1 MIIDFKKL
9 NVLHSYSKEFF
20 FVLIGQISVVLG
32 SIIGLKVLT
41 TFLNPAQFGEITLS
55 LTITVFINQLIFG
68 PLTNSVTRYYA
79 TSKKRKSFE
88 NYIQSIVD
96 LSSKSGVL
104 ILILCCISLI
114 TLLIF
119 HQGNLILIVLITL
132 IYSLIIGLNSILNGV
147 QTAARNRN
155 IVAISQ
161 GSVVWLRFIFGIVLF
176 LFVFKSASFVL
187 LGYLIASILVLLLQL
202 RYFINK
208 NVHDDFELS
217 LKRKESTA
225 WQKRIL
231 NYSLPFTYWG
241 LFTWALLSSDKWA
254 LQFFGSLKDVG
265 LYSALYQF
273 GFGPLLLL
281 NSFLDQFIAPLV
293 FERISKNVNSRE
305 MRKIVFWFV
314 FKITGFVLGLMILVS
329 AFLFVF
335 HDSIFSLFVGKNF
348 VASAY
353 LLPYIWLAGT
363 FFCTGQ
369 LMTIYI
375 YAIRT
380 SKALLNIKILNSILG
395 ISLNFLGACYWGI
408 NGIIIAL
415 LITNFLYLLSV
426 LRLSYSIK
434 AESN

>member
-1 MIIDFKKL
+1 MIKKYNTL
-9 NVLHSYSKEFF
+9 LKYSKEIL
-20 FVLIGQISVVLG
+20 FVLFGQISVVVG
-32 SIIGLKVLT
+32 SIVGLKVLT
-41 TFLNPAQFGEITLS
+41 TYLNPAEFGEITLS

-79 TSKKRKSFE
+79 KAQKRKSLK
-88 NYIQSIVD
+88 NYFQSIFD
-96 LSSKSGVL
+96 LSTKSGVL
-104 ILILCCISLI
+104 ILILCLISLI
-114 TLLIF
+114 TLVIF
-119 HQGNLILIVLITL
+119 KQNKLILIVLITL
-132 IYSLIIGLNSILNGV
+132 SYSFIIGLNSMLNGV
-147 QTAARNRN
+147 QTAARNRS

-161 GSVVWLRFIFGIVLF
+161 GSVVWLRFIFGIILF
-176 LFVFKSASFVL
+176 LFIFRSTSFVL
-187 LGYLIASILVLLLQL
+187 LGYLIASIIVLIFQLKSFVNRNAPLQD
-202 RYFINK
+202 FSIN
-208 NVHDDFELS
+208 
-217 LKRKESTA
+217 LKLKETDV
-225 WQKRIL
+225 WQKRLL

-254 LQFFGSLKDVG
+254 LQFFGSLKEVG

-293 FERISKNVNSRE
+293 FERISKNSNNRE

-314 FKITGFVLGLMILVS
+314 FKISGIVLSLMVLVS
-329 AFLFVF
+329 SVLFVF
-335 HDSIFSLFVGKNF
+335 HDSVFSLFVGKNY
-348 VASAY
+348 VISAY

-375 YAIRT
+375 YAIKT
-380 SKALLNIKILNSILG
+380 SKALLNIKIFNSILG
-395 ISLNFLGACYWGI
+395 ISLNFLGACYFGI

-434 AESN
+434 TESN